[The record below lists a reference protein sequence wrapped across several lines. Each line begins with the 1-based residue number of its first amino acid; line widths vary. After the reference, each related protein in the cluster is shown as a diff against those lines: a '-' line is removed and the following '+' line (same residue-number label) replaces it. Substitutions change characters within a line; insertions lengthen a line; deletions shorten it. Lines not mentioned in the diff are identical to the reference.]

1 MAAPDGALQA
11 QLASWFAS
19 IDPTMQQVLKDIYA
33 EAPAAVS
40 KAISGGAWVAEEGD
54 PPLEEVVGGA
64 NPGGGL
70 ILTTYDV
77 TPWPATVGTTVT
89 VKMGLMSSAGQPGFR
104 TEVKI
109 VDPTGNERNETLNGD
124 AMAAGGETTQEFTI
138 ENALE
143 GAYAIDID
151 VNPDGAPQG
160 EIPNDNGTRL
170 TMPNMGFE
178 VMTAEGGAGAQEDR
192 AFSFGASQLSVLTS
206 APDWN
211 TAHSMMPDALNYLA
225 SIENLEGSE
234 SGVLSALGD
243 RVPQADSNIIAV
255 GVPNIAELLTD
266 IGAAASQASTQ
277 EHVTPEVRKPLFD
290 ALTALNEALGQALAG
305 AEA

>member
-40 KAISGGAWVAEEGD
+40 KAIS
-54 PPLEEVVGGA
+54 
-64 NPGGGL
+64 
-70 ILTTYDV
+70 
-77 TPWPATVGTTVT
+77 
-89 VKMGLMSSAGQPGFR
+89 
-104 TEVKI
+104 
-109 VDPTGNERNETLNGD
+109 
-124 AMAAGGETTQEFTI
+124 
-138 ENALE
+138 
-143 GAYAIDID
+143 
-151 VNPDGAPQG
+151 
-160 EIPNDNGTRL
+160 
-170 TMPNMGFE
+170 
-178 VMTAEGGAGAQEDR
+178 
-192 AFSFGASQLSVLTS
+192 FGASQLSVLTS

-234 SGVLSALGD
+234 SGMISTLSD
-243 RVPQADSNIIAV
+243 RVAQADSNIIAV